1 MKRTI
6 KQIESLGFKS
16 NKHTGEYENDK
27 MQIGI
32 HSTIRRNEFICC
44 FSYSDFSKSMQIS
57 HYANKIDGFQP
68 ALTRPKNKA
77 ISDAREYFNLI

>member
-1 MKRTI
+1 MKRTV
-6 KQIESLGFKS
+6 KQIESLGFKY
-16 NKHTGEYENDK
+16 NERTRECENDK
-27 MQIGI
+27 MRIGI

-44 FSYSDFSKSMQIS
+44 FSYSDFCKSMRVL

-68 ALTRPKNKA
+68 ALTSPKARA